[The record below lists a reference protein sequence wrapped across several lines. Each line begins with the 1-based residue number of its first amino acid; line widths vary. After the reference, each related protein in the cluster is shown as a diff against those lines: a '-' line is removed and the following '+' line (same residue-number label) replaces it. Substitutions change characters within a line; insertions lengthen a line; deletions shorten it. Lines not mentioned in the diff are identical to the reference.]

1 MDTHATSNRNGLGNV
16 GIKRCEMLEF
26 ERVEVGVSKS
36 FCMEKEEGFEKTIW
50 EAIFRR
56 KVYDIR
62 SMGKAK
68 REEAILGNF
77 RERLRGLDSEKMRR

>member
-1 MDTHATSNRNGLGNV
+1 MP
-16 GIKRCEMLEF
+16 EF

-56 KVYDIR
+56 NVSDIK

-68 REEAILGNF
+68 KRGDDLGEF
-77 RERLRGLDSEKMRR
+77 

>member
-1 MDTHATSNRNGLGNV
+1 MP
-16 GIKRCEMLEF
+16 EF

-36 FCMEKEEGFEKTIW
+36 FCMEKEKGFEKTIW

-56 KVYDIR
+56 NVSDIK

-68 REEAILGNF
+68 KRGDDLGEF
-77 RERLRGLDSEKMRR
+77 